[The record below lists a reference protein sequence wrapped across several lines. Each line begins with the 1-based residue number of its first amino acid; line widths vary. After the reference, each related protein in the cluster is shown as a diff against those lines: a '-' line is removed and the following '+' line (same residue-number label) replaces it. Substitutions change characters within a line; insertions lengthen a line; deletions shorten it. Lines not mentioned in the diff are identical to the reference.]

1 MTAKAALAQHRAQKT
16 CQDRSYKH
24 RMANILARKLSTSDQ
39 SVKGDRFGMAGP
51 TKPYVHDI
59 VLLCVT
65 PTVTRMVPHT
75 DTRQTI
81 RVFVVNSSFT
91 DMMYILFLK
100 SLYPTV
106 SCVLCRRGVLF

>member
-1 MTAKAALAQHRAQKT
+1 MTAKAALAQHRAQKLVKIVRT
-16 CQDRSYKH
+16 NTEWRIFWPENCQHLIKC
-24 RMANILARKLSTSDQ
+24 
-39 SVKGDRFGMAGP
+39 VKGDRFGMAGP